1 MKINS
6 VSSVDSTKRK
16 ISAEIG
22 LRLKITT
29 MTLSYNQNQLIA
41 KCKPNNDLGREI
53 VHRELKIFSLDWS
66 GRIIAFNF
74 QSWGLNMEK
83 NLSFLQKF

>member
-22 LRLKITT
+22 LRLTITT
-29 MTLSYNQNQLIA
+29 NTLSYDQNQLIA
-41 KCKPNNDLGREI
+41 KCKPNNDLRREM
-53 VHRELKIFSLDWS
+53 VHRDLLKCFP
-66 GRIIAFNF
+66 
-74 QSWGLNMEK
+74 
-83 NLSFLQKF
+83 